1 MILVAPANATFH
13 LEPAVVVTSTSQ
25 YKHWLQSSGRASHE
39 IKGAYFLL
47 SVILFFFFPLPSF
60 LLHPLLLLPLFS
72 SKIDGRLK

>member
-25 YKHWLQSSGRASHE
+25 YKHWLQSRGRASHE

-47 SVILFFFFPLPSF
+47 SFILFFFPSLPFSF
-60 LLHPLLLLPLFS
+60 IPLLLLPLFS